1 LSARSSTR
9 RSARAR
15 PIGRR
20 GLQPTALALA
30 GRDQEVAEVVN
41 SLRRLFKAIN
51 EYSKRIFKRT
61 GLSGPQVWALTVLAN
76 EPGLSHGELAERLFA
91 HRSTVTGIV
100 DRLED
105 RGMVARTTDPDDR
118 RGIRLSLTSRGHRV
132 LKKSPPPVQIGL
144 RRALER
150 LPTAQLRRLR
160 RMLQAVV
167 QETAA
172 AGLEAPFFDPD
183 IAERPLSVGRRSRAK
198 H

>member
-1 LSARSSTR
+1 MAM
-9 RSARAR
+9 
-15 PIGRR
+15 P
-20 GLQPTALALA
+20 LA
-30 GRDQEVAEVVN
+30 GRNQEIAEVVN

-76 EPGLSHGELAERLFA
+76 EPALSHGELAERLFA

-100 DRLED
+100 DRLEAG
-105 RGMVARTTDPDDR
+105 GMVVRTTDPDDR

-172 AGLEAPFFDPD
+172 AGVEAPFFDPE
-183 IAERPLSVGRRSRAK
+183 IAERPLSVGRRAPSADPTVLSAGREHALRCPARSG
-198 H
+198 

>member
-1 LSARSSTR
+1 M
-9 RSARAR
+9 
-15 PIGRR
+15 
-20 GLQPTALALA
+20 ALV
-30 GRDQEVAEVVN
+30 GRDQEVAEVIN

-51 EYSKRIFKRT
+51 EYSKRIFRRT

-100 DRLED
+100 DRLEG

-118 RGIRLSLTSRGHRV
+118 RGIQLSLTSRGYRV

-172 AGLEAPFFDPD
+172 AGIEAPFFEPD
-183 IAERPLSVGRRSRAK
+183 VPERPLSARGRSRPK
-198 H
+198 R